1 MPLWTATCQR
11 VFLLSAR
18 ALDVAFIVLLVVM
31 GFGSVIAWVDWSV

>member
-1 MPLWTATCQR
+1 MPSWAATCQR
-11 VFLLSAR
+11 VFLCSQ